1 MKKII
6 IPILAFTLLLT
17 GCWDIVESEKLGLV
31 TIIGV
36 DISEDGNI
44 KFEVQE
50 LSEQKQ
56 SSSSQGGVPVKAPV
70 KIHKAV
76 APTISEAI
84 EKINSSNFHRT
95 YTAHANAIILSEEL
109 VSSQGIKNI
118 IDYFERTPE
127 IRRNTWLLVSMK
139 GQFERIF
146 SNSNN
151 VEAGNDIGKVIK
163 GIIENKT
170 RVSFL
175 TANTLGDF
183 LNLYWETGSQPYTSG
198 ISLIESGADQGSQA
212 ASGSNTGKN
221 YDISIDNTAVFKK
234 DMLAG
239 WLNNEESVGLLL
251 VLGDIRGGAVTIQY
265 DEKEVL
271 LKMVKVNS
279 NIKPSIKAGKIQISV
294 QVKVLVNVEESH
306 TKLVFAN
313 KQVVSKV
320 EELLSEEIKKKIL
333 SALDKSRQLDTDVF
347 GFGNYI
353 FGSYPKEWKN
363 IEKSGDDYYKSLKIN
378 IDVDSTLNQV
388 GLVKLNQRF

>member
-1 MKKII
+1 M
-6 IPILAFTLLLT
+6 
-17 GCWDIVESEKLGLV
+17 
-31 TIIGV
+31 
-36 DISEDGNI
+36 
-44 KFEVQE
+44 
-50 LSEQKQ
+50 
-56 SSSSQGGVPVKAPV
+56 
-70 KIHKAV
+70 
-76 APTISEAI
+76 
-84 EKINSSNFHRT
+84 
-95 YTAHANAIILSEEL
+95 
-109 VSSQGIKNI
+109 
-118 IDYFERTPE
+118 DYFERTPE

-175 TANTLGDF
+175 TANTFGDF
-183 LNLYWETGSQPYTSG
+183 LNLYWETGSQPYTAG

-212 ASGSNTGKN
+212 ASGSNTQKN

-279 NIKPSIKAGKIQISV
+279 KIKPSIKAGKMQINV
-294 QVKVLVNVEESH
+294 QVKVLANVQESH

-333 SALDKSRQLDTDVF
+333 SALDKSGQLDTDVF